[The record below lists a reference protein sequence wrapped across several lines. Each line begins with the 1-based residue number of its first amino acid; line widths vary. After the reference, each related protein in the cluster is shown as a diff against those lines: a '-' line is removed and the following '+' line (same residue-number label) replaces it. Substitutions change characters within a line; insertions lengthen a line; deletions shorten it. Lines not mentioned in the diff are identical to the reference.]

1 MPSEDEQ
8 RDPVHATLVAILQQ
22 LNRAESIHEGQE
34 RRQTLELRE
43 IERLLSDFWAIRHD
57 HVKIP
62 LVLGL
67 LVRNGMVEA
76 RPATAYRL
84 APEPPLPPPT
94 ESRPK
99 ASGSWS
105 IRPSKRTA
113 FVDGGTAVSPSV
125 EALSAPA
132 VK

>member
-76 RPATAYRL
+76 QAGDR
-84 APEPPLPPPT
+84 
-94 ESRPK
+94 
-99 ASGSWS
+99 
-105 IRPSKRTA
+105 
-113 FVDGGTAVSPSV
+113 
-125 EALSAPA
+125 APA
-132 VK
+132 RSRTPSPASYRITTEGKRFLVDSSEQADRIR